1 MQSSMIIFK
10 HCFKLLL
17 CFCNSNE
24 YCVFIA
30 RMKSKSMEKGTNRMM
45 ENNRNVNY
53 RKIQTLGSIH
63 NFKMVILLKDAETNQ
78 WDAFIKRKR

>member
-1 MQSSMIIFK
+1 
-10 HCFKLLL
+10 
-17 CFCNSNE
+17 
-24 YCVFIA
+24 
-30 RMKSKSMEKGTNRMM
+30 MKSKSMEKGTNRMM

-63 NFKMVILLKDAETNQ
+63 NFKMAILLKDAETNQ